1 MVGQETAGDLMH
13 REPVAVRPDTP
24 LEQAARTMEIHRLK
38 VLPVLDDD
46 DRLVGIL
53 TIDDLVVLLR
63 RRDAPRALPGGHY
76 LG

>member
-1 MVGQETAGDLMH
+1 MVGLETAGDLMH
-13 REPVAVRPDTP
+13 TEPVAVRPETP
-24 LEQAARTMEIHRLK
+24 LKQVARTMAAHHLK

-53 TIDDLVVLLR
+53 TAADLVTLR
-63 RRDAPRALPGGHY
+63 HRDPSRALPCGHY